1 MNVAWIGRI
10 SGNGAKL
17 TRVIIRSGLYLVWA
31 GAMLTLVS
39 IHHVNAAAGTHD
51 TGHALVKQQIAA
63 ASDEKKNAAASVGK
77 ADTADA
83 PTILVALPKKQ
94 KVEEYVELTGNAQSP
109 NHVDLVARVEGYLEK
124 VHFKDGQVVQKGDLL
139 FTIQQDQYKAQLVQ
153 TQAQI
158 AAEQAALDWAR
169 IETARYASLREKGA
183 ARQTTVDRWVFES
196 KKSEANIAGLRA
208 QEEIA
213 KLNLSYTEVRAPFDG
228 LMSNTYLYPG
238 ATVGGVGQRS
248 VLAEILQ
255 INPIYAVANLSEQE
269 VLAIRKNIGPINYA
283 TLMSIPIDVGV
294 ADGKA
299 YPYHGH
305 LQYVAPAI
313 DTKTGTLFL
322 RGVLDNPDRAILP
335 GFFLRIRIPK
345 GKTTPGALLA
355 PDRAILTDQTGRY
368 VLVVNADNIV
378 EKRTVRLGDLVDD
391 LRVITS
397 GLAPEDRIV
406 VGDLWLAAPGTKVNP
421 KLVTADE

>member
-1 MNVAWIGRI
+1 MKTTKALRLPKAAV
-10 SGNGAKL
+10 GALLWLIPFNADAAGVDVRQTASINKKL
-17 TRVIIRSGLYLVWA
+17 HVA
-31 GAMLTLVS
+31 GA
-39 IHHVNAAAGTHD
+39 IHDKKVISLNTAKSD
-51 TGHALVKQQIAA
+51 TP
-63 ASDEKKNAAASVGK
+63 
-77 ADTADA
+77 DA

-94 KVEEYVELTGNAQSP
+94 KVDEYVELTGNAQSP
-109 NHVDLVARVEGYLEK
+109 NHVDLVARVEGYLQQ
-124 VHFKDGQVVQKGDLL
+124 VHFKDGQIVKKGDLL
-139 FTIQQDQYKAQLVQ
+139 FTIQQEQYKAQLAQ

-158 AAEQAALDWAR
+158 LAEQAALDLAR
-169 IETARYASLREKGA
+169 LEANRYASLRELGA
-183 ARQTTVDRWVFES
+183 ASQVRVDKWVFEA
-196 KKSEANIAGLRA
+196 KKAEANIAGLRA

-238 ATVGGVGQRS
+238 ALVGGTGQRS

-269 VLAIRKNIGPINYA
+269 VLAIRKNLGSINYA
-283 TLMSIPIDVGV
+283 TLMSIPIDVGIIDNN
-294 ADGKA
+294 AF
-299 YPYHGH
+299 PFHGH

-345 GKTTPGALLA
+345 GKTNPGALLI

-368 VLVVNADNIV
+368 VLVVNPDNIV
-378 EKRTVRLGDLVDD
+378 EKRTVYLGNLVDSS
-391 LRVITS
+391 RVIIS
-397 GLAPEDRIV
+397 GLGANDHVV
-406 VGDLWLAAPGTKVNP
+406 VGDLWLAAPGSKVNP
-421 KLVTADE
+421 KLVAIDE